1 VLRKNATVLTT
12 ILVTAG
18 ALFAQAPT
26 EPKATDWEEINF
38 EFNSSKLVDGF
49 PSLLRLAELL
59 QANTGF
65 KVALE
70 GHADTIGSV
79 AANQKIGLDRANAVR
94 DFLIKYGARPNQ
106 ITTSTRGKDAPKYPG
121 QKETYSATDE
131 ARWMNRR
138 VAITVMDAQGRPVGA
153 GGTGDA
159 IRALQNNQTG
169 ITDCCSEVLKRLD
182 KLDDIQKLLKD
193 LADQNAALK
202 RQLDELKAGE
212 DALKQGQQAIESK
225 LDQLGPGAPG
235 RGTPGRGTPGGPAAG
250 GPAGNAGAGN
260 GTPGA
265 GGAPGS
271 PGANGRNGILNS
283 LQLLGINVGADDT
296 GNTTF
301 SGRGRFFAP
310 LSHNTAFQASAE
322 YLYFKTAH
330 EGQFDFGLVQRMSN
344 VQAGLFASFKHVSL
358 PGNQQGGTLGQA
370 ALTVDYIFKFGKIGF
385 FGTKGFMDNAVINRA
400 NDISPSGAV
409 LTNIILER
417 YLKIVDQAGISGTVA
432 LWKSNYLEGNVGYLH
447 SAFGDR
453 AGGTARF
460 VFPFNDRIA
469 LTLEGGVNETM
480 QVAGNNGRAV
490 VGLQFGNVIRP
501 KDMRGVDHPV
511 PVDVPRVRYDVL
523 TRRIRTGN
531 NPPVADAG
539 PDQIG
544 IAAGTITLDGS
555 ASYDPD
561 GDPIT
566 FQWIQE
572 AGPTVTLSNP
582 TAAKTTFNATAGQNY
597 GFRLVV
603 KDSFGAQGQART
615 RVQTQAA
622 NPVQIVFFT
631 GNPTN
636 INPGQSS
643 TLSWRVIN
651 ADTVTLSG
659 VGTVQPVATQTVAPS
674 ATTTYTLTAKNS
686 TSQDTAQVTIVLTPL
701 SAKVLYC
708 YATPMNVTLG
718 ESSTITYQTQNADTV
733 TITPGIGNVP
743 KNGSVAVM
751 PTATTNYTITA
762 TGAGGTVTDTC
773 SVAVTV
779 AAGTLPRII
788 QFSAIPASIDQG
800 QNSTI
805 VWAVENATK
814 VTISPTLGDVSLTGS
829 QNVSPATT
837 TAYTITAS
845 NAAGSVTATT
855 TVTVN
860 VAPAPKITSFTA
872 TPPVSPAPGSP
883 VVLSC
888 QATDAVSITMNGIL
902 FLPGTATYKVYPTV
916 DTNYTCIAT
925 GAKGQ
930 TDTQTLTVKVTQP
943 TPPGGGSPPT
953 IVFAGGNLIIV
964 TDRHVRLD
972 ASGSFSPSGN
982 TPLTFSWT
990 VRNQN
995 PAAILNPT
1003 SPTPDVQLAGPAG
1016 DYLFDLTVTDSK
1028 GNSSTAT
1035 LTVRFPV
1042 AHVQ

>member
-1 VLRKNATVLTT
+1 VLRKNATVLTFL
-12 ILVTAG
+12 LVTTG
-18 ALFAQAPT
+18 GLFAQAPV

-121 QKETYSATDE
+121 QKETFSATDE

-159 IRALQNNQTG
+159 IRALQNNNAG
-169 ITDCCSEVLKRLD
+169 VADCCSEVLKRLD

-193 LADQNAALK
+193 LADQNNALK
-202 RQLDELKAGE
+202 RQLDDLKAGE
-212 DALKQGQQAIESK
+212 DALKQGQQVLESK
-225 LDQLGPGAPG
+225 LNQLGPGA
-235 RGTPGRGTPGGPAAG
+235 
-250 GPAGNAGAGN
+250 AGARGPVGPPAN
-260 GTPGA
+260 TGA
-265 GGAPGS
+265 GGGPGVPVVTATATS
-271 PGANGRNGILNS
+271 PNRLANS
-283 LQLLGINVGADDT
+283 FQLLGVNVGADDT

-301 SGRGRFFAP
+301 SGKGRFFAP
-310 LSHNTAFQASAE
+310 LSNNTAFQASAE

-330 EGQFDFGLVQRMSN
+330 EGQFDFGLIERMKN
-344 VQAGLFASFKHVSL
+344 VQAGLFASFKHVTL
-358 PGNQQGGTLGQA
+358 TGNQQGGTLGQA
-370 ALTVDYIFKFGKIGF
+370 ALTVDYIAKFGKIGF
-385 FGTKGFMDNAVINRA
+385 FGTKGFMDNAVINRT
-400 NDISPSGAV
+400 NEISPSGAV
-409 LTNIILER
+409 LTNIVLER
-417 YLKIVDQAGISGTVA
+417 YLKIVDQAGISGTVG
-432 LWKSNYLEGNVGYLH
+432 LWKNNYFEGNIAYLH
-447 SAFGDR
+447 SALGNR
-453 AGGTARF
+453 AGGTGRL
-460 VFPFNDRIA
+460 VFPFNDKIA
-469 LTLEGGVNETM
+469 LTVEGGVNETM

-501 KDMRGVDHPV
+501 KEMQGVSHPV

-572 AGPTVTLSNP
+572 AGPSVTLSAP
-582 TAAKTTFNATAGQNY
+582 TASKTTFTATAGQNY
-597 GFRLVV
+597 SFRLVV
-603 KDSFGAQGQART
+603 KDTFGAQGQART

-622 NPVQIVFFT
+622 LPVQIVFFT
-631 GNPTN
+631 GTPTS

-659 VGTVQPVATQTVAPS
+659 VGTVQSVSTQSVAPS
-674 ATTTYTLTAKNS
+674 VTTTYTLTAKNS
-686 TSQDTAQVTIVLTPL
+686 TSQDTAQVTIIVTPL
-701 SAKVLYC
+701 QAKVLYC
-708 YATPMNVTLG
+708 YATPMNIMVG
-718 ESSTITYQTQNADTV
+718 ETATITYQTQNADTV

-743 KNGSVAVM
+743 KNGSVAVT
-751 PTATTNYTITA
+751 PTATTNYTVTA
-762 TGAGGTVTDTC
+762 TGGGGTVTDTC

-779 AAGTLPRII
+779 TPGTLPRII
-788 QFSAIPASIDQG
+788 QFSAIPGKIDQG
-800 QNSTI
+800 QNSTLL
-805 VWAVENATK
+805 WLVENATK
-814 VTISPTLGDVSLTGS
+814 VTISPTLGDVSISGT
-829 QNVSPATT
+829 QDVSPAATT
-837 TAYTITAS
+837 VYTITAT
-845 NAAGSVTATT
+845 NNAGSVTATT

-860 VAPAPKITSFTA
+860 VTPPPKITSFTA

-888 QATDAVSITMNGIL
+888 QATDVVSITMNGIL

-916 DTNYTCIAT
+916 DTSYTCIAT
-925 GAKGQ
+925 GAKGL
-930 TDTQTLTVKVTQP
+930 TDTQTITVKVNQP
-943 TPPGGGSPPT
+943 VTPPSGPPPT
-953 IVFAGGNLIIV
+953 IVFAGGNLIVV
-964 TDRHVRLD
+964 TDRHIRLD

-982 TPLTFSWT
+982 NPLTFSWT

-1003 SPTPDVQLAGPAG
+1003 SPTPDVQLGGPSG

-1042 AHVQ
+1042 AHVQGNQ